1 MLSYTYPFLVP
12 SFALIATTT
21 TSTMLPKS
29 CLLAILAALSATSA
43 LTIPQIAKH
52 QPAATSEE
60 SYIHPSLLLSANDHS
75 DLSTATL
82 DFADG
87 FSAEVMAEMEAH
99 MRDYKGWDM
108 SEKRLISLQG
118 SGEMGEEELKWVTEW
133 DKVLLKAK
141 GRKFMDV

>member
-1 MLSYTYPFLVP
+1 
-12 SFALIATTT
+12 
-21 TSTMLPKS
+21 MLPKS

-43 LTIPQIAKH
+43 LTIPQTAKD
-52 QPAATSEE
+52 QSAATREE
-60 SYIHPSLLLSANDHS
+60 SYIHPSLLLSSNDHS

-118 SGEMGEEELKWVTEW
+118 SGEMGEEEFKWVTEW